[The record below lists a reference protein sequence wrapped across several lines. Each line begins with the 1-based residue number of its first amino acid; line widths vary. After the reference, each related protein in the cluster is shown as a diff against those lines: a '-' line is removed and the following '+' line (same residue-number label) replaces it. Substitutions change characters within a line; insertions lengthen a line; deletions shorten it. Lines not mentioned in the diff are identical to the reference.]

1 MEAPTQEETNFME
14 AFEHLTPAQQKAA
27 LAKLALKEEP
37 GTSMQLPVVLQDP
50 HSMKQHQYGMK
61 YLNFHLFL
69 VRPEKMLVLEGG
81 NMR

>member
-1 MEAPTQEETNFME
+1 ME

-37 GTSMQLPVVLQDP
+37 GTSNAVASDSARSSQHETTPVWHEMPKLPP
-50 HSMKQHQYGMK
+50 FSGET
-61 YLNFHLFL
+61 
-69 VRPEKMLVLEGG
+69 EKMLVLEGG